1 MSRNATVSL
10 VTYCPVPGDDPN
22 RLANTLEKMASH
34 VTEAA
39 ALKADLVVFPEI
51 CAYLGAANCWV
62 FEELDG
68 PVVTAMA
75 EAARANSV
83 YVIVPQT
90 MVEGDKR
97 RNSSVLIDRSGGIV
111 GVYHKNVPTHG
122 ELDLGI
128 IPGTEAPAFET
139 DFGRVGM
146 TICFDLNYWE
156 VGHGICD
163 NKPELVVWS
172 SMWTGVRMMSRWA
185 IEFGFHMGGVFGGAG
200 SFVDPAGRPIC
211 SMSRYASDT
220 TGAAPLVTATL
231 DLDQRAVH
239 HEGNIGRVR
248 LLFEKYGPA
257 AATVEHLGDECLLM
271 LCSQLADKSTDDLI
285 AEFEIETMR
294 DFLARVR
301 RDRQRALD
309 GTYPVMQ

>member
-1 MSRNATVSL
+1 MSRKATVSL
-10 VTYCPVPGDDPN
+10 VTYAHVPGDVPD
-22 RLANTLEKMASH
+22 RLGKTLEKMASH
-34 VTEAA
+34 VAEAA
-39 ALKADLVVFPEI
+39 TLKADLVVFPEI
-51 CAYLGAANCWV
+51 CAYVGAANCWV

-68 PVVTAMA
+68 PVVTAMS

-83 YVIVPQT
+83 YVVIPQT
-90 MVEGDKR
+90 TMEGDKR
-97 RNSSVLIDRSGGIV
+97 RNTSVLIDRSGKIV

-128 IPGTEAPAFET
+128 IPGTETPVFET

-156 VGHGICD
+156 VGHAICD

-185 IEFGFHMGGVFGGAG
+185 IEFGFYMAGVFFDAG

-211 SMSRYASDT
+211 SRSRYASDT
-220 TGAAPLVTATL
+220 TGAASLVTATL
-231 DLDQRAVH
+231 DLDLRSVH
-239 HEGNIGRVR
+239 HDCNIGRLR
-248 LLFEKYGPA
+248 PLFEKYGST
-257 AATVEHLGDECLLM
+257 AATVEYLGDECLLL

-285 AEFEIETMR
+285 AELEIEPTR
-294 DFLARVR
+294 DYLARVR

-309 GTYPVMQ
+309 GTYLAT